1 MFLLENKER
10 INIHNKVGGKEMI
23 VFDNQNNIYC
33 LKKSIAELQQDNVF
47 FDRYRCECDGFGIVT
62 SIFTNSSKKTELSTT
77 LIASPT
83 GYVISDRDNWC
94 VMPLFDTSSKCIGAL
109 IVNSIED
116 FSKYLTI
123 INTVIVGNYGKLT
136 AYNDSIKKN
145 FFVCVEKFFDVNQL
159 FRAYI
164 VRNIIDNTT
173 DVVSCFYDK
182 WQSEI
187 DKDKKYIET
196 FVEIDNTYEFIGF
209 MQM

>member
-1 MFLLENKER
+1 
-10 INIHNKVGGKEMI
+10 MI

-47 FDRYRCECDGFGIVT
+47 FDKYHCECDGFGIVT

-94 VMPLFDTSSKCIGAL
+94 VMPLFDTSSKSIGAL
-109 IVNSIED
+109 VVNSIED
-116 FSKYLTI
+116 FTKYLTL
-123 INTVIVGNYGKLT
+123 INMVIVGNYGKLT
-136 AYNDSIKKN
+136 TYDSIKKN
-145 FFVCVEKFFDVNQL
+145 FFVRVEKLFDVDQL

-164 VRNIIDNTT
+164 VRNIVDNSA

-187 DKDKKYIET
+187 DKDKNVFIT
-196 FVEIDNTYEFIGF
+196 FNFAPLNTINENIDEFIEIEEILNKDNSIELNAI
-209 MQM
+209 